1 MDSKLEEKLTKY
13 IKETENKLE
22 KLEAVRKEVNSYSL
36 DYNKIECLKCNDV
49 YDEIIKQRK
58 TLRNLKTIKKRSSE
72 LCIDEKIYIT
82 DDIYFQVSMRSK
94 FDDYKL
100 NAHFYFDYDRS
111 SEKEL
116 YEKFYSSHTGLNK
129 MMNAVLSSTILMLL
143 QEEYG
148 MPMLDLSST
157 INSFELDKIEKICDI
172 LKDKHN
178 WKVIYL
184 QETASSIITK
194 ILNHADEYEA

>member
-1 MDSKLEEKLTKY
+1 MESKVEEKLNKY
-13 IKETENKLE
+13 IKETENKIE
-22 KLEAVRKEVNSYSL
+22 RLEAVRKEVNSYSF

-72 LCIDEKIYIT
+72 LCIDKKIYIT
-82 DDIYFQVSMRSK
+82 DDIYFQVYIIPK

-100 NAHFYFDYDRS
+100 NTHFYFDYDRS

-129 MMNAVLSSTILMLL
+129 MINGVLSSTILMLS

-157 INSFELDKIEKICDI
+157 INSFELDKIKKICDI

-178 WKVIYL
+178 WRVRYL
-184 QETASSIITK
+184 QETASNIITK